1 MNIQLTPYL
10 LLDGKANEAIDFY
23 TNVFDADIESREL
36 LKDWPQEFDHHIPE
50 GYENNVMH
58 AHLNIGQSQLMLAD
72 TLPGQTMKQGS
83 TITIM
88 IDVKEVSDARRLFSA
103 LLVDGEETMALQES
117 SFSPAMGQVKDKFG
131 IEWQIITEH
140 PDMREGPESLT

>member
-1 MNIQLTPYL
+1 MNIRLTPYL

-23 TNVFDADIESREL
+23 ADVFDAEVENREL
-36 LKDWPQEFDHHIPE
+36 LKNWPQEFDNNVPE

-72 TLPGQTMKQGS
+72 RLPGQTMQPGS

-88 IDVKEVSDARRLFSA
+88 IDVKEIPDARRLFSA

-140 PDMREGPESLT
+140 PDMRDVSTP